1 MVIIRHVL
9 IVMELNTFQKNVCW
23 VIKMLS
29 NKKASAGFDNNLFS
43 LNNFKKDKVIHEYK
57 NLVMYNDWRFL
68 WIA

>member
-1 MVIIRHVL
+1 
-9 IVMELNTFQKNVCW
+9 
-23 VIKMLS
+23 MLS
-29 NKKASAGFDNNLFS
+29 NKKASVGFDNNLFS